1 MRIAI
6 VSTEGGFWYVR
17 RVRTVEHDLS
27 ADEKVYRCDK
37 HLGGPFLTLDEAAK
51 CGADVEESQEQK

>member
-17 RVRTVEHDLS
+17 RVRTIEHDRS
-27 ADEKVYRCDK
+27 ADEKVYDLLLRA
-37 HLGGPFLTLDEAAK
+37 F
-51 CGADVEESQEQK
+51 GALWPPMRQAPWRPISHT